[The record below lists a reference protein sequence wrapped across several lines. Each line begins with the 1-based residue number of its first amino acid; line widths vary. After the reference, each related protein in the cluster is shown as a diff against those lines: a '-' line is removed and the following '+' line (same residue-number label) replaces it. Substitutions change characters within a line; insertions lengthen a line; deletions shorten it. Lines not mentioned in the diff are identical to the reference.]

1 MKPDIEIQL
10 IEQAAGGDR
19 AALETVLCSVQ
30 DMIFN
35 LSLRML
41 GLVPDAED
49 ATQEILIKVM
59 THLGSF
65 RRESR
70 FSTWVFRIAVNH
82 LKDYKKGAFAQR
94 PLSFEI
100 YGEDIASG
108 READVP
114 DLSGGIDRELLERE
128 LKLSCS
134 NVMLQCLDAESRA
147 IYILGTMFRLD
158 SRIAAE
164 ILELSPEAYRQRL
177 SRIRK
182 RMGEFLKEY
191 CGLSG
196 TGSCSCKRRVN
207 YAIITH
213 RLNPAHLDFQEIA
226 ECGYDDI
233 VSCADAMEELD
244 SLSQIF
250 AGFRAYHS
258 PERINE
264 WVRQMMSTP
273 SFQTALNNKEEIV

>member
-1 MKPDIEIQL
+1 MKMEYEAQL
-10 IEQAAGGDR
+10 IDQAAGGDR
-19 AALETVLCSVQ
+19 AALETLLCSVQ
-30 DMIFN
+30 DLVFN

-49 ATQEILIKVM
+49 AAQEILVKVM

-65 RRESR
+65 RKESS

-82 LKDYKKGAFAQR
+82 LKSCRKGMFAHH
-94 PLSFEI
+94 PLSFEL

-114 DLSGGIDRELLERE
+114 DLSGGTDRALLEEE

-134 NVMLQCLDAESRA
+134 NVMLQCLDPESRA

-158 SRIAAE
+158 SAIAAE
-164 ILELSPEAYRQRL
+164 IFEMTPEAYRQRL

-182 RMGEFLKEY
+182 KVGGFLAEY

-196 TGSCSCKRRVN
+196 TGMCACKRRVD
-207 YAIITH
+207 YAVLTH
-213 RLNPAHLDFQEIA
+213 RLNPARLDFHSMDQCRYQELTA
-226 ECGYDDI
+226 YS
-233 VSCADAMEELD
+233 VAMEQLD
-244 SLSQIF
+244 GLSQIF
-250 AGFRAYHS
+250 AGFPAYRA
-258 PERINE
+258 PERVSAWIRE
-264 WVRQMMSTP
+264 TMASG
-273 SFQTALNNKEEIV
+273 SFQAVLNGGRRQG